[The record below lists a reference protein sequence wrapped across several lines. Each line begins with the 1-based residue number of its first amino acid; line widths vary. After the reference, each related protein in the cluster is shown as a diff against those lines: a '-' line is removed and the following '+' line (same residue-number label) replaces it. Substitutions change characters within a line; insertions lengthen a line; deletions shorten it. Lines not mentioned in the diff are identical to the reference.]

1 MNNKIIGYDE
11 AVKRLKD
18 CERAMRLQKKVLRIA
33 TDAESQRAIQRAI
46 FLNRREINLLLSIIA
61 AEKRA
66 RKLWADLKYIKSC
79 EITEGVYDTRT
90 LGI

>member
-18 CERAMRLQKKVLRIA
+18 SERAMRVQKKILRIS
-33 TDAESQRAIQRAI
+33 TDAESQRAIQSAI

-61 AEKRA
+61 SEKKA
-66 RKLWADLKYIKSC
+66 RKLYGRLIAIS
-79 EITEGVYDTRT
+79 GVSSTRR
-90 LGI
+90 GPK